1 MLWRWFFQSFS
12 PAPTQECYGS
22 ALLPNLNPVPR
33 ILLPLLLCLTLIAGA
48 VGSVWSATA
57 MAMPMQA
64 MTMAMEAGDST
75 HDCCHE
81 QEANLQCDAGDA
93 DKAPS
98 SCASGDSCDCKQ
110 HCNMLPSVSM
120 TRLAPMRHALA
131 SMPALPSRDDVAPGQ
146 LNRPP
151 IA

>member
-1 MLWRWFFQSFS
+1 M
-12 PAPTQECYGS
+12 
-22 ALLPNLNPVPR
+22 PR
-33 ILLPLLLCLTLIAGA
+33 ILLPLLLCLSLIAGA

-64 MTMAMEAGDST
+64 MAMEAGDGA
-75 HDCCHE
+75 HDCCH
-81 QEANLQCDAGDA
+81 QEEASLHCDADSG

-98 SCASGDSCDCKQ
+98 TCADGGHCDCSQ
-110 HCNMLPSVSM
+110 HCNMLPATAM
-120 TRLAPMRHALA
+120 ARLGSARHALA
-131 SMPALPSRDDVAPGQ
+131 PVPPVPSREDVAPGQ

>member
-1 MLWRWFFQSFS
+1 M
-12 PAPTQECYGS
+12 
-22 ALLPNLNPVPR
+22 PR

-57 MAMPMQA
+57 MAIPMQA
-64 MTMAMEAGDST
+64 MAMTMTMEAGDSA
-75 HDCCHE
+75 HDCCHQE
-81 QEANLQCDAGDA
+81 EANLQCEAGDA

-98 SCASGDSCDCKQ
+98 PCGSGDHCDCKQ
-110 HCNMLPSVSM
+110 HCNMLPSVAM
-120 TRLAPMRHALA
+120 TRLAPMHHALA
-131 SMPALPSRDDVAPGQ
+131 PFPELPSRDDVAPGQ

>member
-1 MLWRWFFQSFS
+1 MLWFS
-12 PAPTQECYGS
+12 PAS
-22 ALLPNLNPVPR
+22 NLNPVPR

-48 VGSVWSATA
+48 VGSAWSATA

-64 MTMAMEAGDST
+64 MTMAMEAGDSA

-98 SCASGDSCDCKQ
+98 PCASGDSCDCKQ

-131 SMPALPSRDDVAPGQ
+131 PMPALPSRDDVAPGQ